1 MTWSLNGRTVLITGA
16 ARGIGEHVAR
26 VATARGAK
34 VFLAGLEPER
44 LASLAAELDAGW
56 HACDVTDQAGVD
68 GAVRAAVER
77 TGGIDVLVA
86 NAGIA
91 NLGTVAGGDVSALVR
106 VIDVNLNGV
115 IRTVSAALPA
125 LRARQGYALLI
136 SSAAAFTALP
146 GMAAYCA
153 AKAGVEQ
160 FGTVLRMELAH
171 TGTRVGTAHP
181 AWIDTDL
188 VQDIREDLPSFR
200 AALSRLPWPLRSTV
214 PVRQCA
220 EALVRGIEHRR
231 RRIYVPRAV
240 AGVQALRTIYTGRV
254 AEAAVRRFGGDQ
266 VTRMEDEVRSLGRSF
281 GAHSMGSAPSHVD

>member
-1 MTWSLNGRTVLITGA
+1 V
-16 ARGIGEHVAR
+16 
-26 VATARGAK
+26 
-34 VFLAGLEPER
+34 
-44 LASLAAELDAGW
+44 
-56 HACDVTDQAGVD
+56 
-68 GAVRAAVER
+68 
-77 TGGIDVLVA
+77 VA

-91 NLGTVAGGDVSALVR
+91 NLGTVAVSDVGALVR

-115 IRTVSAALPA
+115 IRTVGATLAHV
-125 LRARQGYALLI
+125 RARQGYVLLI

-160 FGTVLRMELAH
+160 FGTVLRMELAR

-214 PVRQCA
+214 PVRACA

-231 RRIYVPRAV
+231 RRIYVPRAI
-240 AGVQALRTIYTGRV
+240 AGVQALRTVYTGAV
-254 AEAAVRRFGGDQ
+254 AEAAIRRFGGDQ
-266 VTRMEDEVRSLGRSF
+266 VSQMEHDVRALGRSF
-281 GAHSMGSAPSHVD
+281 GAHSMGNEPSHVD

>member
-1 MTWSLNGRTVLITGA
+1 MNWSLRGRTVLITGA

-26 VATARGAK
+26 VAAARGAK
-34 VFLAGLEPER
+34 VFLTGLEPER
-44 LASLAAELDAGW
+44 LAALASEIGAGW
-56 HACDVTDQAGVD
+56 HPCDVTDQSTVD
-68 GAVRAAVER
+68 LAVRAALDH
-77 TGGIDVLVA
+77 TGSIDVVVA

-91 NLGTVAGGDVSALVR
+91 NLGTVAVSDVAALVR

-115 IRTVSAALPA
+115 IRTVGAALPHV
-125 LRARQGYALLI
+125 RARQGYILLI

-181 AWIDTDL
+181 AWIGTDL

-214 PVRQCA
+214 PVTRCA

-231 RRIYVPRAV
+231 RRIYVPRSI
-240 AGVQALRTIYTGRV
+240 AGVQALRTVYTGAV
-254 AEAAVRRFGGDQ
+254 AEAAIRRFGGDQ
-266 VTRMEDEVRSLGRSF
+266 VSRMEDEVRSLGRSF
-281 GAHSMGSAPSHVD
+281 GAHSMGNEPSHAD